1 MYVKLSLRN
10 MKRCMSDYA
19 IYMFTLALSFSLIF
33 AYNALIFYEPVRM
46 LWKEADTLMIML
58 LFVTAVMVMILGW
71 LVSYVVR
78 FIFEQRSREF
88 ACYMTMGME
97 RRQISRMFLGEQ
109 LILGFAAFLIG
120 SLVGNFIFYGI
131 TQIIYQV
138 FDASF
143 AMSLS
148 YLFPALILSL
158 GCYIVMFFV
167 VLFFENLRLKKTT
180 VTQLLDAAKN
190 NEKLH
195 HFTKASH
202 LKNIIL
208 FLICAGISV
217 YLFYILY
224 FKGMQ
229 GNAMAPVF
237 MLLAGTLL
245 FISIMLFYRET
256 GYIIYR
262 HYQNHPKKVM
272 SKEKLFFYR
281 QLTSRLSTN
290 SRRLGVLAI
299 LGFIAIMALC
309 GSYTPAGSAG
319 EDIAANV
326 PFELAIYERNEER
339 FGNILDTK
347 LYDQAI
353 TRFGTVTGKCG
364 YVLYEL
370 EDSYYM
376 EDNLITD
383 PASIPL
389 SDMAVTL
396 SDYNKIRQVL
406 GYAPMVLAPDSFMV
420 HCKNPDKSSQVFRTA
435 PDFTYNGQSYKLAA
449 CPDEYLSVSLF
460 NGFGALLVLPDA
472 ALAGLKPE
480 RSSVIYQT
488 DSPLPLDFKETVNE
502 ILARQQSQN
511 PHSGYA
517 RMILRADY
525 IQETKTMYLFIILLC
540 IYTAFI
546 CLFIIGTI
554 LSVQQLSESRRT
566 VHQYRLMS
574 FLGASRKDLQH
585 GITGHLL
592 IYFLLPLLLP
602 AVYSTAF
609 LTVIIH
615 MGTFTSTSIKYGVGM
630 SILTLAVIYGIY
642 FLVTNHQYQ
651 KYVLDTKRQNLS
663 DLLEG

>member
-10 MKRCMSDYA
+10 LKRCVSDYA
-19 IYMFTLALSFSLIF
+19 IYMFTLILSFSLIF

-46 LWKEADTLMIML
+46 LWKEADTLMVML
-58 LFVTAVMVMILGW
+58 LFVTVVMVMILGW

-78 FIFEQRSREF
+78 FIFDQRSREF

-109 LILGFAAFLIG
+109 LILGFIAFLIG
-120 SLVGNFIFYGI
+120 SVLGNFIFYGI
-131 TQIIYQV
+131 TQVIYKV
-138 FDASF
+138 FDTSF

-148 YLFPALILSL
+148 YLLPALELSL

-167 VLFFENLRLKKTT
+167 VLFFENRRLKKTT
-180 VTQLLDAAKN
+180 VTQLLDASKS
-190 NEKLH
+190 NEKLPH
-195 HFTKASH
+195 LTKAGH
-202 LKNIIL
+202 QKNIVL
-208 FLICAGISV
+208 FLLSAGIAI

-224 FKGMQ
+224 FKNMQ
-229 GNAMAPVF
+229 SNAMAPVI
-237 MLLAGTLL
+237 MVIAGTML
-245 FISIMLFYRET
+245 FISIMVFYREA
-256 GYIIYR
+256 GYLIYQ
-262 HYQNHPKKVM
+262 HYQKHPKKIMV
-272 SKEKLFFYR
+272 KEKLFFYR
-281 QLTSRLSTN
+281 QLTSRLSSN
-290 SRRLGVLAI
+290 SRRLGVLSI

-309 GSYTPAGSAG
+309 GSYVPAGSAG

-339 FGNILDTK
+339 LGHILDTK

-353 TRFGTVTGKCG
+353 ARYSSITDKCD

-376 EDNLITD
+376 ESNQITD
-383 PASIPL
+383 PASIPFD
-389 SDMAVTL
+389 DMAVTL

-406 GYAPMVLAPDSFMV
+406 GYAPMGLEPGTFMV
-420 HCKNPDKSSQVFRTA
+420 HCKNAEKSRQVFGSV
-435 PDFTYNGQSYKLAA
+435 PDFTYNGQSYTLAA

-460 NGFGALLVLPDA
+460 NGFGALLVLPDD

-480 RSSVIYQT
+480 RSCVIYQT
-488 DSPLPLDFKETVNE
+488 KKALPLDFKETINR
-502 ILARQQSQN
+502 ILAQQGAGN
-511 PHSGYA
+511 YHMGYT
-517 RMILRADY
+517 RMYLRADY

-554 LSVQQLSESRRT
+554 LSVQQLSESRKT

-602 AVYSTAF
+602 VIYSAAF
-609 LTVIIH
+609 LAVIIH
-615 MGTFTSTSIKYGVGM
+615 MGTFTGTSIRYGIGM
-630 SILTLAVIYGIY
+630 SVLTLAVIYGVY

-651 KYVLDTKRQNLS
+651 KYVLDTRRQSLS